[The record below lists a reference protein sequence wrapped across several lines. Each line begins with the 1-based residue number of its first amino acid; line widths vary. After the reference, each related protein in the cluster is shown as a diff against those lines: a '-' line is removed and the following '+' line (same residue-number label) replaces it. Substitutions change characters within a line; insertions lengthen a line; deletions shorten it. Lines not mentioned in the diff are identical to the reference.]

1 MLVLGLVLSL
11 MAGLGLHLVVSETR
25 LNLAFCDGVRAY
37 YLAES
42 GLVWGLAQVR
52 EALDKG
58 SVPPAWPQPPANP
71 FSHVYQEPHG
81 FDLQI
86 AVIETKGGEGRPG
99 QAVETSGAVPGVGDA
114 AAAQG
119 GSAGRDG
126 EQTGSP
132 AARDESTAGASE
144 AGRGAV
150 QEAQSAA
157 TPGQAG
163 NVGTSAAE
171 TAGAGVREYEVTL
184 RATGWYGEGRRA
196 VRITEARVTVKVTPG
211 KSQWRVD
218 YWRQAPP

>member
-1 MLVLGLVLSL
+1 

-86 AVIETKGGEGRPG
+86 GVLQTKGGQDRPD
-99 QAVETSGAVPGVGDA
+99 QAEETSGVVPGAGDA
-114 AAAQG
+114 TEDRQAPAD
-119 GSAGRDG
+119 RDG
-126 EQTGSP
+126 EQTDSP
-132 AARDESTAGASE
+132 AARDESTAGASQ
-144 AGRGAV
+144 AGRAAG
-150 QEAQSAA
+150 QEAPPTPAGSA
-157 TPGQAG
+157 
-163 NVGTSAAE
+163 GTSAAGA
-171 TAGAGVREYEVTL
+171 AGSAQGDGAREYEITL
-184 RATGWYGEGRRA
+184 KSAGWYGEGRRA
-196 VRITEARVTVKVTPG
+196 VRIMEARITARVTPG
-211 KSQWRVD
+211 QYSWRVD